1 MTDETKKEYLWF
13 SDLSSEQLKVMRD
26 HGTEP
31 PGSSPLNYEKRPGT
45 YYCAG
50 CHAPLFHGTMKYDSG
65 CGWPAFFTVIEG
77 AVEMEID
84 HSHHMTRTEVHC
96 ARCKAHLGHVFPDGP
111 MPTGERYCING
122 VSLKFKKEDI

>member
-1 MTDETKKEYLWF
+1 MTDQIAKEHLWF
-13 SDLSSEQLKVMRD
+13 SDLSCEQLKVMRD

-50 CHAPLFHGTMKYDSG
+50 CQTPLFHGDMKYDSG

-96 ARCKAHLGHVFPDGP
+96 ARCKAHLGHIFPDGP

-122 VSLKFKKEDI
+122 VSLKFKKEDV